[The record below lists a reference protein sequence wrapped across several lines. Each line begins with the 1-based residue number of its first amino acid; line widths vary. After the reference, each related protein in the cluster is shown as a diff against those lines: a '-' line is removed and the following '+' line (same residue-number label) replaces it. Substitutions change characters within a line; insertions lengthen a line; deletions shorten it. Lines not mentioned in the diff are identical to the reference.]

1 MRELQ
6 IGRIYRHFKGDC
18 YLAEAL
24 ARDAENIRKGSADI
38 AENIQLIAAEL
49 RLERERRAEN
59 LTTVDDSSQ
68 QMVARLEALSQSLEQ
83 MQAAV
88 DSLTANMNERQQ

>member
-1 MRELQ
+1 MQTQRNLQ
-6 IGRIYRHFKGDC
+6 NTLEISK
-18 YLAEAL
+18 AL

-88 DSLTANMNERQQ
+88 DSLTADMNERQQ